1 MKPKSSKR
9 VNEQRQRQRW
19 LLALRHNWWHQI
31 HIQWDLTCPG
41 QNGLACFVI
50 GPSGMTLGWN
60 HISSLVDRTAMKHF
74 ILIRLWSRIELKT
87 LKSNRWSLL
96 WFEKPRFSSSSLDFI
111 FPTRLVQKKRLRRRK
126 NWVSAF
132 NWQTRER
139 EKNEPSNLIGPVS
152 LRRRKKNLITFAFT
166 RLKAFFIL
174 RKRNFNESLKC
185 GLSAHSTP
193 SAALMETRP
202 ASCFETRRDGLLII
216 LNG

>member
-1 MKPKSSKR
+1 MDQA
-9 VNEQRQRQRW
+9 VW
-19 LLALRHNWWHQI
+19 LWDETIFLAL
-31 HIQWDLTCPG
+31 LTERRWT
-41 QNGLACFVI
+41 FYFDWIVI
-50 GPSGMTLGWN
+50 SN
-60 HISSLVDRTAMKHF
+60 
-74 ILIRLWSRIELKT
+74 RIENFKIESMVTSLIWKT
-87 LKSNRWSLL
+87 PFFQLKS
-96 WFEKPRFSSSSLDFI
+96 RF
-111 FPTRLVQKKRLRRRK
+111 RLPNTTGAKKRLQRRK

-132 NWQTRER
+132 NWQTREI
-139 EKNEPSNLIGPVS
+139 EKMNLPIWLDPC
-152 LRRRKKNLITFAFT
+152 LCAAEKNLITFAFT